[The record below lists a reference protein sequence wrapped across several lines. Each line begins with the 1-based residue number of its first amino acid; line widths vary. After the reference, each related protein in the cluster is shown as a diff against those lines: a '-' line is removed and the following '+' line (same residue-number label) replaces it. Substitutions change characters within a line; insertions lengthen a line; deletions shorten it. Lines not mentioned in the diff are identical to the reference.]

1 MIINSFIFLH
11 KSWRIVTIFQLL
23 TSLLYLLKRMSLRL
37 DLLDFWNSYY
47 ILQGRKIDILS
58 THWLNFI
65 DSKTIS
71 NWLMI
76 HLWRNLFVLL
86 SILYFH
92 RNLWLFLS
100 SNLLEIVIDFTF
112 CSLPTWPLRI
122 IGLYIKLLWLLH
134 LRNHNF
140 RNSDFFLR
148 ILYK

>member
-1 MIINSFIFLH
+1 MIINFFIFLH

-23 TSLLYLLKRMSLRL
+23 TSLLYLLKRKSLRL

-47 ILQGRKIDILS
+47 FLQGRKIDILS

-65 DSKTIS
+65 YSKTIS

-76 HLWRNLFVLL
+76 HLWRSLFVLL

-122 IGLYIKLLWLLH
+122 IGLYIKFFWLLH